1 MKNIDEFNKYF
12 IDSGI
17 EKQDLMECS
26 LRIHAYMESITK
38 SYNIDIDNEHHE
50 QISEKVYKT
59 LLNHIYETAQEDE
72 NIEQEGTKRNS
83 KYVFKSVLKDL
94 REGGEAGTGTIM
106 FLIGKSGINEETRH
120 NTLTLIASLISRE
133 LDKSDIDLNKEIDDD
148 IDDIV

>member
-1 MKNIDEFNKYF
+1 MKDIDEFNKHF
-12 IDSGI
+12 IETGI

-26 LRIHAYMESITK
+26 LRIHAYMESIME
-38 SYNIDIDNEHHE
+38 SYNIDIDDEHHE

-59 LLNHIYETAQEDE
+59 LLNHIYETSQDDEDINQQE
-72 NIEQEGTKRNS
+72 TKRNS
-83 KYVFKSVLKDL
+83 KYVFESVLEDL
-94 REGGEAGTGTIM
+94 REGGEAGTGTMM

-133 LDKSDIDLNKEIDDD
+133 LDKSDVDLNKELDDD